1 MSDFKLTEDQLNKLR
16 DLQSRFDAFTKRY
29 GELRFQQI
37 MVEEEM
43 ASVSVDMRNLEI
55 ERQETVLALQEAFG
69 TTGSVNLQ
77 TGEFIPD

>member
-1 MSDFKLTEDQLNKLR
+1 MSDLKLTDDQLTKLR
-16 DLQSRFDAFTKRY
+16 DLQTRFDTFTKRY

-55 ERQETVLALQEAFG
+55 ERQETVLALQEGFG

>member
-1 MSDFKLTEDQLNKLR
+1 MADLKLDEEQLTTLR
-16 DLQSRFDAFTKRY
+16 ELQATFDAVTKRY

-43 ASVSVDMRNLEI
+43 ATVSVDMRNLEI
-55 ERQETVLALQEAFG
+55 QRQETVALIQEKFG

-77 TGEFIPD
+77 TGEFLPD

>member
-1 MSDFKLTEDQLNKLR
+1 MSELKLTDEQLGKLR
-16 DLQSRFDAFTKRY
+16 DLQTRFDTVTKRY

-55 ERQETVLALQEAFG
+55 ERQETVMAIQEA
-69 TTGSVNLQ
+69 
-77 TGEFIPD
+77 